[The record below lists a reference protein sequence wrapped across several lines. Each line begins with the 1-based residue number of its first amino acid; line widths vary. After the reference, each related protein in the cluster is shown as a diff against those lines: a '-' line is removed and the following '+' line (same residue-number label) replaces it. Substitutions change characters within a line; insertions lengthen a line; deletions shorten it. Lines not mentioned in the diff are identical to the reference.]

1 MHGQRLEE
9 VLDAAQSVS
18 WNSLSEIYTSPPFF
32 MIDFDIFGIRE
43 PVSLEIE
50 NTEDPLLGG
59 SSLQDETSKEDFET
73 NKMERKVSKF
83 EELRKVTFLEKSRKR
98 R

>member
-9 VLDAAQSVS
+9 VVDAVQGVS
-18 WNSLSEIYTSPPFF
+18 WNSLSEIYTSSPFF

-50 NTEDPLLGG
+50 NTEDPLLGN
-59 SSLQDETSKEDFET
+59 SSLQDETSKENFET